1 MPLSHLSPRVA
12 IAGELPRE
20 LQSPH
25 RFRHP
30 PPPSSFPPPLLP
42 PPSSPPPSPPALTPK
57 TGQRISEYYERD
69 HGGRDVG
76 VRPCRLHFEPADQVF
91 IMAPREAV
99 LGPPGVPR
107 PDWNIWDDNF
117 EDSNSERST
126 LSSQA
131 TQDGY
136 ETTDSMPTAIGLPSP
151 NRTPPAT
158 PPRAASPTSLSE
170 LIADDQS
177 MPSTPPR
184 SPLPSEP
191 DMDYEFE
198 GHGSPAPSW
207 GTQVFPMDDSDSDDS
222 NATQLELELEW
233 PPSAPASPPA
243 LAPEGS
249 PPSSPPPSPSSPTPP
264 PPLPPPPPPPA
275 PAPQPWGQQVTTL
288 YPELAPFAA
297 TAAAAYWHD
306 LTLKVLEAELEVAE
320 YEVER
325 SEDAVDFAILAAK
338 RRASQSGAPID
349 TVRVVPV

>member
-1 MPLSHLSPRVA
+1 
-12 IAGELPRE
+12 
-20 LQSPH
+20 
-25 RFRHP
+25 
-30 PPPSSFPPPLLP
+30 
-42 PPSSPPPSPPALTPK
+42 
-57 TGQRISEYYERD
+57 
-69 HGGRDVG
+69 
-76 VRPCRLHFEPADQVF
+76 
-91 IMAPREAV
+91 
-99 LGPPGVPR
+99 
-107 PDWNIWDDNF
+107 
-117 EDSNSERST
+117 
-126 LSSQA
+126 
-131 TQDGY
+131 
-136 ETTDSMPTAIGLPSP
+136 
-151 NRTPPAT
+151 
-158 PPRAASPTSLSE
+158 
-170 LIADDQS
+170 
-177 MPSTPPR
+177 
-184 SPLPSEP
+184 
-191 DMDYEFE
+191 MDYEFE
-198 GHGSPAPSW
+198 GHGSPVPSW

-297 TAAAAYWHD
+297 TAAAAYWHE